1 MIARNAR
8 IVKVEGVPLTHELAS
23 AFAAMTPVEGERP
36 LKEARL
42 HFLGMHLEKGTFFG
56 VEWHKGVERGSGKLY
71 RLNGQHSSHLLIGLE
86 PDKFP
91 AGLLATIT
99 TWEFDAP
106 DKPDIFDYFDNP
118 RSARSNTDKM
128 ATYKAEHPD
137 LEHIDLDLLVHA
149 ANGLHVYNAGIEN
162 GFTLPPRNR
171 GVYFDQAEYRQF
183 ARWIDSFK
191 DSLNKWLLGQ
201 AGITAEMFADYNKSE
216 PLASEFWGYV
226 LRENHPD
233 VDHESREL
241 ARVFNDWKSSARN
254 KTQADFRKK
263 ASTYWKR
270 YNRMTPPSAPSP
282 TPAESGM
289 LPTANPSA
297 T

>member
-1 MIARNAR
+1 MIVR
-8 IVKVEGVPLTHELAS
+8 IKVESVPLTHELAS
-23 AFAAMTPVEGERP
+23 EFAAMTPVDGERP
-36 LKEARL
+36 LKPARL
-42 HFLGMHLEKGTFFG
+42 HFLGMHLEHGTFFG
-56 VEWHKGVERGSGKLY
+56 VEWHKGVERASGKLY
-71 RLNGQHSSHLLIGLE
+71 RLNGQHSSHLLSGLE

-99 TWEFDAP
+99 SWEFDAP
-106 DKPDIFDYFDNP
+106 RDTPIIFDYFDNP

-128 ATYKAEHPD
+128 ATYRAEHAD
-137 LEHIDLDLLVHA
+137 LAHIDLDLLVHA
-149 ANGLHVYNAGIEN
+149 ANGLYVYNAGLE
-162 GFTLPPRNR
+162 GGLTLPPRDR
-171 GVYFDQAEYRQF
+171 GVYFAQAEYRQF

-201 AGITAEMFADYNKSE
+201 PGITAEMFADYNKSE
-216 PLASEFWGYV
+216 SLAIEFWGYV

-241 ARVFNDWKSSARN
+241 ARVFNDWRSNARN
-254 KTQADFRKK
+254 KTQGDFRKK

-270 YNRMTPPSAPSP
+270 YTRMTPPTAPGP
-282 TPAESGM
+282 MPAGSGM
-289 LPTANPSA
+289 PPTANPSA